1 MKNVL
6 LIDDDRSLLAVLPV
20 ALSQGGYQVIPK
32 TDAESAV
39 AGLGENV
46 KIDLIILNYEMPG
59 LDALSFMTMLR
70 ALMPDVPV
78 IVLTRQGNVDIYLKL
93 MSLGAFEYMSEPFRI
108 AELRRV
114 VQTAFLGSDQ
124 QALSPTCP
132 Y

>member
-6 LIDDDRSLLAVLPV
+6 LIDDDRSHLAVLPV
-20 ALSQGGYQVIPK
+20 ALSQGGYQVIPR

-114 VQTAFLGSDQ
+114 VQTAFVGPGQ